1 MNFVYIFGGKLIFW
15 ELAEGILSL
24 KRPTKFIEENCV
36 SVELEVR
43 IGMRVAKNRE
53 ETKRASWTFLVI

>member
-53 ETKRASWTFLVI
+53 TKGHLGPS

>member
-15 ELAEGILSL
+15 ELAEGKLSL

-53 ETKRASWTFLVI
+53 EMKGHLGPS

>member
-53 ETKRASWTFLVI
+53 ETKGHLGPS